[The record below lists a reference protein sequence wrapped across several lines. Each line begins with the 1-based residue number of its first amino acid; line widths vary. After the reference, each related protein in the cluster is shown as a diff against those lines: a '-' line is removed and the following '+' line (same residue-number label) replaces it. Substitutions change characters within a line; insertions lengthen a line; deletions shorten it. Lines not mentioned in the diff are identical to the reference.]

1 MSKKLIAVA
10 SAAALALTALV
21 GVAPASA
28 NGAIAITGNAGGAGT
43 TASPYT
49 IAVPSNNT
57 IQAGV
62 NAVTVTIS
70 GLATGDVVRVD
81 STGGFKLLT
90 SLTGLASTASAL
102 INVTTLGTTTYSETT
117 TSNSNIVLYAY
128 TTGVATGTIAS
139 SLTRTGLSS
148 TNSVSIKGTAGPA
161 YNMSTVSGVP
171 TTLASGATAAIT
183 FTATDVFGNP
193 VENSAL
199 VTAMATR
206 NVGGFGTIT
215 WDSTAKVYKSTLT
228 SAASDAFV
236 WGLAFAAADVVGFAK
251 SKASASGVVNYAGD
265 ATLAAQVA
273 TLIADYNALATKYN
287 KLVKKSKR
295 VAKK

>member
-28 NGAIAITGNAGGAGT
+28 NGAIAITGSASGAGT
-43 TASPYT
+43 SASPYA
-49 IAVPSNNT
+49 IPVPSSNT
-57 IQAGV
+57 LVAGT

-81 STGGFKLLT
+81 TTGGFKLMT
-90 SLTGLASTASAL
+90 SLTGLATASEY
-102 INVTTLGTTTYSETT
+102 INVSTLGTTTYSETT
-117 TSNSNIVLYAY
+117 TSAANIVLYAY
-128 TTGVATGTIAS
+128 STGVATGTIAS

-161 YNMSTVSGVP
+161 YNISAVSGIP
-171 TTLASGATAAIT
+171 TSLASAATAATT

-193 VENSAL
+193 VESSAL

-206 NVGGFGTIT
+206 KDGGFGTIT
-215 WDSTAKVYKSTLT
+215 WDSTAKVYKATMT
-228 SAASDAFV
+228 SASSSAYV
-236 WGLAFAAADVVGFAK
+236 WGLDFGATDVLGFAK
-251 SKASASGVVNYAGD
+251 NKDNVSGVVNYAGD

>member
-10 SAAALALTALV
+10 SAAALALSALV
-21 GVAPASA
+21 GVVPASA
-28 NGAIAITGNAGGAGT
+28 NGALAITGSTGGAGS

-49 IAVPSNNT
+49 IAVPSANT
-57 IQAGV
+57 LVSGT
-62 NAVTVTIS
+62 NAVTVTVS

-81 STGGFKLLT
+81 ATGGFKLMT
-90 SLTGLASTASAL
+90 SISGLSTASEY

-117 TSNSNIVLYAY
+117 TSNANIVLYAY

-148 TNSVSIKGTAGPA
+148 TNSVSVKGTAGPA
-161 YNMSTVSGVP
+161 YNMSAVSGVP
-171 TTLASGATAAIT
+171 TTLASAATAATT

-193 VENSAL
+193 VENSAII
-199 VTAMATR
+199 
-206 NVGGFGTIT
+206 VGDTGTNLGAVT

-228 SAASDAFV
+228 SPSTSVFV
-236 WGLAFAAADVVGFAK
+236 WSFDFGATDVVGFAK
-251 SKASASGVVNYAGD
+251 NKDNVSGVVNYSGD
-265 ATLAAQVA
+265 AALVAQVA
-273 TLIADYNALATKYN
+273 ALTADYNALATKYN